1 MRHFYRI
8 QVIWNK
14 QADIKYRNG
23 KPAGRQ
29 RINMSGWKKQR
40 WLLGM
45 LGLLCCFAAL
55 YGRTQK
61 IETDGK
67 AEVQVLDRED
77 TETAHP
83 ENMEEGERET
93 KKIALTFDDGPHPVY
108 TEQMLEVLEEAQ
120 VPATF
125 FLLGQN
131 IEGHEELVKEIAEK
145 GHLIGNHTFHHVQIT
160 GLPKEKACEE
170 IEETSQLIEEL
181 TGKGTEYVR
190 PPFGTWNEGLESS
203 LDLIPVMWT
212 IDTLD
217 WTTQNVDSIVEHVVK
232 NVGENDIILMHDS
245 YQSTVEATE
254 RIIKLLKSEGFEF
267 VTVDEVIMD

>member
-1 MRHFYRI
+1 
-8 QVIWNK
+8 
-14 QADIKYRNG
+14 
-23 KPAGRQ
+23 
-29 RINMSGWKKQR
+29 
-40 WLLGM
+40 M
-45 LGLLCCFAAL
+45 LGLLCCLAAL

-67 AEVQVLDRED
+67 AEVQILNRED

-245 YQSTVEATE
+245 YKSTVQATE
-254 RIIKLLKSEGFEF
+254 RIISLLKAEGFEF
-267 VTVDEVIMD
+267 VTVDEVLFD